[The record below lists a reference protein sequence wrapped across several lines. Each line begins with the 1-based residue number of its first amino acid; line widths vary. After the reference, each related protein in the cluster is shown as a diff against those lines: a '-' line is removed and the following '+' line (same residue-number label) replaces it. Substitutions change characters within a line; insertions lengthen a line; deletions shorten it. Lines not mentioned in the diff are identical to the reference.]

1 MSVLQGTGLE
11 HSSKIRRIEIPTE
24 GKWLGSTNAT
34 SAQCTSVLRFIS
46 IVHPVLQFD
55 SRDKTLLRCDEVF
68 LTSTV
73 LRQMKLMFTLNFR
86 SGIRSNTV
94 IFYLK
99 FSTGWARDLSEM
111 TTKQLC

>member
-1 MSVLQGTGLE
+1 MA
-11 HSSKIRRIEIPTE
+11 
-24 GKWLGSTNAT
+24 GKYKRYLCSMHLCAT
-34 SAQCTSVLRFIS
+34 IIS

-55 SRDKTLLRCDEVF
+55 SKDKTLLRCDEVF

-73 LRQMKLMFTLNFR
+73 LRQMKLMFTLNFS
-86 SGIRSNTV
+86 SGIRRNTV
-94 IFYLK
+94 VFYLK